1 LRALSSA
8 YVERRHK
15 VSAGATLDSAGKR
28 AAFALF
34 YGPLHFLCVRHVMAA
49 LDARTPASL
58 VDVGCG
64 TGTAGA
70 AWALRGARHARLS
83 GIDRNR
89 WAVDEARWTYHAL
102 GLRGTTH
109 TGDLRRL
116 PAIDSSSGVIAAY
129 LLNEVPDELRQAIA
143 AWLLD
148 AGDRGAAVL
157 IIEPIARTVSPW
169 WDDVASRFVRAGG
182 RADEWRFAV
191 TLPPLLEKFDRAAG
205 LRHGE
210 LTCRTI
216 AVNVAG

>member
-34 YGPLHFLCVRHVMAA
+34 YGPLHFLCVSRVIAA
-49 LDARTPASL
+49 LEARTPGSL
-58 VDVGCG
+58 VDIGCG

-70 AWALRGARHARLS
+70 AWALSATRDTRLS

-89 WAVDEARWTYHAL
+89 WAVAEARWTYQTL

-116 PAIDSSSGVIAAY
+116 PAVDSSSGVIAAY
-129 LLNEVPDELRQAIA
+129 LLNEVPEGLRHVIEG
-143 AWLLD
+143 WLLE
-148 AGDRGAAVL
+148 AAANGAAVL
-157 IIEPIARTVSPW
+157 IVEPIARAVSPW
-169 WDDVASRFVRAGG
+169 WDEAATRFIRAGG
-182 RADEWRFAV
+182 RSDEWRFAV
-191 TLPPLLEKFDRAAG
+191 KLPALLEKFDRAAG

-210 LTCRTI
+210 LKCRTI
-216 AVNVAG
+216 AVNM